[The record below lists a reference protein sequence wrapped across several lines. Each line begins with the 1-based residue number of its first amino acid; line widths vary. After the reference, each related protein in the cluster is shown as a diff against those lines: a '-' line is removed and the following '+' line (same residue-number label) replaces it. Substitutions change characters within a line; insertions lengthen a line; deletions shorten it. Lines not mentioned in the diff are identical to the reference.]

1 MYKIGFLGGGTM
13 AEAILNGIMSHNA
26 IMSGPSSI
34 MVAEISASRRDSL
47 RSSYPTVA
55 VTESVEDMLKICE
68 MIILAVKPYQLPQI
82 IHETAS
88 YWEGKAVVSI
98 LAGWNYTKLA
108 NLLPK
113 SRLLRVM
120 PNTAAKVSAAMSALA
135 SEYTLTSEEYSLAKQ
150 IFESCGEVVE
160 LSETQFDA
168 VTAISGSG
176 PAYVYM
182 FIDAMTQGG
191 VLHGLPKA
199 VARKMAVQTVL
210 GAAEMVRVTD
220 KSPNDLKDDV
230 CTPGGT
236 TIEAVY
242 ALENNRFSA
251 TVIDAVTA
259 CFEKSRRM

>member
-13 AEAILNGIMSHNA
+13 AEAILNGIMSHNV

-120 PNTAAKVSAAMSALA
+120 PNTAAKVSPAMSALA

-210 GAAEMVRVTD
+210 GLSLIHISCATPASSCR
-220 KSPNDLKDDV
+220 SPD
-230 CTPGGT
+230 CTPSG
-236 TIEAVY
+236 V
-242 ALENNRFSA
+242 S
-251 TVIDAVTA
+251 
-259 CFEKSRRM
+259 